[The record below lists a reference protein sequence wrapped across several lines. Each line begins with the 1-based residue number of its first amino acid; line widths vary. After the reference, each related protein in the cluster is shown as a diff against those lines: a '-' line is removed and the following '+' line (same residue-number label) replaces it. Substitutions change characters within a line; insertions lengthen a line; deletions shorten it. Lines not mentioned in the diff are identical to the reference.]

1 MAIPY
6 AEDRDAPRFGH
17 HSPLQ
22 IKDLSSG
29 EIHEARMQNFSN
41 GGIYFESDGLFQK
54 GTKIYI
60 SMQHS
65 PYAQSSDVLEYCTG
79 EVVWRKYLKRSFFN
93 YGYGIQL
100 ITDSSSEEL
109 VFNHT
114 KKTKESR
121 KHPRKPFFRDIRFG
135 TRKGI
140 FKACTK
146 NISATGICVASKEK
160 LEVGQQL
167 KLSLPLKKSKSA
179 DVIGQIVWINEEG
192 FGLKFQKIK

>member
-6 AEDRDAPRFGH
+6 SEDRDAPRFSH

-22 IKDLSSG
+22 IKDLGSG
-29 EIHEARMQNFSN
+29 EIHEARMQNFSS
-41 GGIYFESDGLFQK
+41 GGIYFESDGLFEK

-60 SMQHS
+60 CMQHS
-65 PYAQSSDVLEYCTG
+65 PYAQSSEILEYCTG
-79 EVVWRKYLKRSFFN
+79 EVVWRKNLKRSFFK

-100 ITDSSSEEL
+100 IADSSNKEL

-121 KHPRKPFFRDIRFG
+121 RHPRKPYFREIRFSTQSG
-135 TRKGI
+135 R
-140 FKACTK
+140 FKACAK
-146 NISATGICVASKEK
+146 NISATGIFVASNEK

-167 KLSLPLKKSKSA
+167 KLNLPLKKNKSA
-179 DVIGQIVWINEEG
+179 DVIGRIMWLNEEG